1 MGRMKDIA
9 IDLITYEEG
18 ALDVMETLELFALL
32 VKSGLVWDL
41 QGSYGRMAN
50 ELMHL
55 GYLTADGRVTEFA
68 ESMAEELVA
77 T

>member
-9 IDLITYEEG
+9 TDLITYEEG

-41 QGSYGRMAN
+41 QGSYGRVAN

-55 GYLTADGRVTEFA
+55 GYLTPDGRVTEFA
-68 ESMAEELVA
+68 ESMAEELV
-77 T
+77 TT

>member
-32 VKSGLVWDL
+32 VKSGVIWDL
-41 QGSYGRMAN
+41 QGHYGRVAN
-50 ELMHL
+50 ELMHK
-55 GYLTADGRVTEFA
+55 GYLTPDGRVTEFA
-68 ESMAEELVA
+68 ELMVEELV
-77 T
+77 TT